1 MIILTG
7 NEGFIGR
14 AFEKKL
20 DLENTYRVAQAGAF
34 PFLEDY
40 EDWDKVELI
49 IHQGALSST
58 VETNLNKIHKYN
70 VDFSIKLFEKAIE
83 HQIPVKYASSAS
95 VYGSTQ
101 EDINPLNYYAISK
114 VQVDYWV
121 LDNIERFSHIQGF
134 RYFNVYGER
143 QPIEGAYTL
152 VMGVFAQQLLDGKPM
167 TI

>member
-7 NEGFIGR
+7 NEGFIGK

-20 DLENTYRVAQAGAF
+20 DLENTYRVAQSGAF

-58 VETNLNKIHKYN
+58 VETDLNKIHKYN

-83 HQIPVKYASSAS
+83 YQIPVKYASSAS
-95 VYGSTQ
+95 VYGTSS
-101 EDINPLNYYAISK
+101 IM
-114 VQVDYWV
+114 
-121 LDNIERFSHIQGF
+121 R
-134 RYFNVYGER
+134 
-143 QPIEGAYTL
+143 
-152 VMGVFAQQLLDGKPM
+152 
-167 TI
+167 